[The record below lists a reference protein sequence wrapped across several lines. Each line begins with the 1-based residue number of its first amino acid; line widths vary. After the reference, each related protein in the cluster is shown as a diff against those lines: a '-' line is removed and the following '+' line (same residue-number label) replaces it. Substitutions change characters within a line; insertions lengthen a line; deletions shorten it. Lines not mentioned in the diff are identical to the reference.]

1 MAGNFGKIIIGDSRR
16 MPEITDESIDLI
28 ITSPPYWQ
36 IKDYGVPGQIGYGQD
51 LHQYLKSLY
60 YVWSECFRVLRKGG
74 RFCLN
79 IGDQFARSVIYG
91 RYKVIPLHAE
101 FITQCESLGFDFM
114 GSIIW
119 QKKTTMNTTGGA
131 TVMGSFPYPPN
142 GIVEIDYEFIHIFKK
157 PGQGKRVTKEIKEAS
172 KITKEEW
179 KKYFSGHWYF
189 GGAKQIDHEAMFP
202 DELPRRLI
210 KMFSFVNDVVLDP
223 FLGSGTTLK
232 VALELKRSGVGY
244 EINKNFLEIIKK
256 KVNNSDILEI
266 KERESD
272 ISLPEIDYIPK
283 IQNAQPK
290 IDPKKFKFRGERL
303 YKVVAIPREDTLEL
317 DTGLKVRFWG
327 LKIRKREEVLDYLKK
342 YILGK
347 EVFLKFERSTPPGE
361 NTIAANVYL
370 KNKIFINKY
379 LIKSGRAVPWL
390 KNGF

>member
-36 IKDYGVPGQIGYGQD
+36 IKDYGVPGQIGYGQN

-157 PGQGKRVTKEIKEAS
+157 PGQGKRVTKEIREAS
-172 KITKEEW
+172 KRI
-179 KKYFSGHWYF
+179 
-189 GGAKQIDHEAMFP
+189 
-202 DELPRRLI
+202 
-210 KMFSFVNDVVLDP
+210 
-223 FLGSGTTLK
+223 
-232 VALELKRSGVGY
+232 
-244 EINKNFLEIIKK
+244 
-256 KVNNSDILEI
+256 
-266 KERESD
+266 
-272 ISLPEIDYIPK
+272 
-283 IQNAQPK
+283 
-290 IDPKKFKFRGERL
+290 
-303 YKVVAIPREDTLEL
+303 
-317 DTGLKVRFWG
+317 
-327 LKIRKREEVLDYLKK
+327 
-342 YILGK
+342 
-347 EVFLKFERSTPPGE
+347 
-361 NTIAANVYL
+361 
-370 KNKIFINKY
+370 
-379 LIKSGRAVPWL
+379 
-390 KNGF
+390 

>member
-1 MAGNFGKIIIGDSRR
+1 
-16 MPEITDESIDLI
+16 
-28 ITSPPYWQ
+28 
-36 IKDYGVPGQIGYGQD
+36 
-51 LHQYLKSLY
+51 
-60 YVWSECFRVLRKGG
+60 
-74 RFCLN
+74 
-79 IGDQFARSVIYG
+79 
-91 RYKVIPLHAE
+91 
-101 FITQCESLGFDFM
+101 
-114 GSIIW
+114 
-119 QKKTTMNTTGGA
+119 
-131 TVMGSFPYPPN
+131 
-142 GIVEIDYEFIHIFKK
+142 
-157 PGQGKRVTKEIKEAS
+157 
-172 KITKEEW
+172 
-179 KKYFSGHWYF
+179 
-189 GGAKQIDHEAMFP
+189 
-202 DELPRRLI
+202 
-210 KMFSFVNDVVLDP
+210 MFSFVNDVVLDP

-303 YKVVAIPREDTLEL
+303 YKVVAIPSEDTLEL
-317 DTGLKVRFWG
+317 DTGLRVKSWG

-347 EVFLKFERSTPPGE
+347 EVFLKSERSTPPGE